1 MRGRELPPGGRAAAV
16 APDGGPNGNRE
27 CRVSQGAP
35 PMASAEHLTR
45 LREGVAVWNLW
56 RTQNPNVNV
65 DLQDAIL
72 PKHDF
77 NKIDL
82 HRANLSNANL
92 VDTYLREADLTAAW
106 MSGAQLQDA
115 DLTQAKLAGSR
126 MIGASLRQT
135 TLRDA
140 DLRNADLSHTDLTD
154 TDFSGADL
162 SGASLYQAILVG
174 TNLQGANLTGCSVY
188 GVSTWDPKLEG
199 AIQSNLVITRPLESP
214 IQVDDVEIAQFVYLL
229 LRSAKLR
236 DVIDT
241 IGKKAVLILG
251 RFTAER
257 KPVLDAIRD
266 RLRQRG
272 YLPILFDFDKPMYLE
287 TRTKRSSRWQDW
299 LDSSLRT
306 SPIRNLFRNKPV
318 PIVPNLPSVP
328 VQPIL
333 QDGYEPWGMGRSHTS
348 LPLGLAGV
356 SLRERTGVV
365 GQPANRSHR
374 SGRRPGETRD
384 AAVAARQSCQA
395 RWSAIRSSSR
405 PRK

>member
-1 MRGRELPPGGRAAAV
+1 
-16 APDGGPNGNRE
+16 
-27 CRVSQGAP
+27 
-35 PMASAEHLTR
+35 MASAEHLTK
-45 LREGVAVWNLW
+45 LQEGVAVWNLW

-72 PKHDF
+72 PEHDF

-92 VDTYLREADLTAAW
+92 VDTYLRDADLTAAW

-115 DLTQAKLAGSR
+115 DLTHAKLAGAR

-188 GVSTWDPKLEG
+188 GVSTWDLKLEG

-272 YLPILFDFDKPMYLE
+272 YLPILFDFDKPSTRDTHE
-287 TRTKRSSRWQDW
+287 TIVTLAGLARFIVADITDPKSIPQELGS
-299 LDSSLRT
+299 
-306 SPIRNLFRNKPV
+306 
-318 PIVPNLPSVP
+318 IVPNLPSVP

-333 QDGYEPWGMGRSHTS
+333 QDGYEPWGMYDHIRRYPWV
-348 LPLGLAGV
+348 LPVFRYASEQALLAD
-356 SLRERTGVV
+356 LQTGVID
-365 GQPANRSHR
+365 PA
-374 SGRRPGETRD
+374 ED
-384 AAVAARQSCQA
+384 QA
-395 RWSAIRSSSR
+395 KRGT
-405 PRK
+405 PQ